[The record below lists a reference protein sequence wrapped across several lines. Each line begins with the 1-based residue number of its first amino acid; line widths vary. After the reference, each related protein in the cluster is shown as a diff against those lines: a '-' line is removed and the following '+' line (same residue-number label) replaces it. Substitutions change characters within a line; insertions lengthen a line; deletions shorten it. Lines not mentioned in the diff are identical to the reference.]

1 MIVETLVAA
10 LLVAVMAVAFFG
22 ALDSSARVSGTAKA
36 RATAAALAQDDQE
49 RLRSMPVVSLS
60 KVNGTTTKTVA
71 GVNYD
76 VSSKTDWIADA
87 TQSNTDCT
95 ANGATADFLRI
106 TTTVT
111 AKNLNTLKPV
121 VVTSTVTPAPGTF
134 NNQGGLVVSV
144 IDRNGAGL
152 VGRTVNIT
160 GPVSTSAITNAQGCA
175 FFGYQPVGDYTVS
188 TSAVGYVDTAGNSTA
203 TTSVKISN
211 ETTATAQLQYDLAG
225 QAAVSFETLP
235 YGATTPTVTSNQWLV
250 SWGNGTILRKFGPDY
265 PTASPYT
272 SPASMSSINATKLF
286 PFAGLY
292 GVYAGNCVYND
303 PAVQTPPQS
312 GNSLQ
317 VLPGKLDHTITVFVP
332 SLNVVGTYTTTTL
345 NNAPT
350 ANLRVVFTSKTPNC
364 GAWSVVRT
372 TNAAGKLDDAAL
384 PYGTYDVCVDNSP
397 IVGAASARKNA
408 NNTTTGTLGSVAN
421 TARAGTATKTI
432 NVKTASGTGQSPT
445 GTCP

>member
-10 LLVAVMAVAFFG
+10 LLVAVMAIAFFG

-95 ANGATADFLRI
+95 SNGATADFLRI

-152 VGRTVNIT
+152 PGRTVNIT
-160 GPVSTSAITNAQGCA
+160 GPATTSAITNAQGCA

-225 QAAVSFETLP
+225 QAAVTFETLA
-235 YGATTPTVTSNQWLV
+235 YGATPPNTTQVSQWLV
-250 SWGNGTILRKFGPDY
+250 SFGNGNVLRKFGPDY
-265 PTASPYT
+265 PTAAPYN
-272 SPASMSSINATKLF
+272 SPAALSTINATKLF
-286 PFAGLY
+286 PFIGLY

-303 PAVQTPPQS
+303 PAVQTPPQT
-312 GNSLQ
+312 GQSLQ
-317 VLPGKLDHTITVFVP
+317 VLPGKLDHTRTVFVP
-332 SLNVVGTYTTTTL
+332 SLNVVGQV
-345 NNAPT
+345 NGVAKSG
-350 ANLRVVFTSKTPNC
+350 LRVRFTSVTPNC
-364 GAWSVVRT
+364 GTWSVVRT
-372 TNAAGKLDDAAL
+372 TGGAGKLADTDGAL
-384 PYGTYDVCVDNSP
+384 PYGFYNVCVDNGTRRNTLP
-397 IVGAASARKNA
+397 NVDNTASA
-408 NNTTTGTLGSVAN
+408 GTP
-421 TARAGTATKTI
+421 TQTI
-432 NVKTASGTGQSPT
+432 NITGSSPSQN
-445 GTCP
+445 GTC

>member
-49 RLRSMPVVSLS
+49 RLRSMPVVALS

-76 VSSKTDWIADA
+76 VSSRTDWIADA

-152 VGRTVNIT
+152 AGRTVNIV
-160 GPVSTSAITNAQGCA
+160 GPVTTSALTNAQGCA

-188 TSAVGYVDTAGNSTA
+188 TSAVGYVDVTGNSTA
-203 TTSVKISN
+203 STSVKISN

-225 QAAVSFETLP
+225 QAAVTFETLP
-235 YGATTPTVTSNQWLV
+235 YGATAPTPTTPSNQWLV
-250 SWGNGTILRKFGPDY
+250 SWGNGNVLRKFGPDY
-265 PTASPYT
+265 PTAAPYT

-303 PAVQTPPQS
+303 PALQTPAQS

-317 VLPGKLDHTITVFVP
+317 VLPGKLDHTIAVFVP
-332 SLNVVGTYTTTTL
+332 SINVYTNYTTSSGTTT
-345 NNAPT
+345 P
-350 ANLRVVFTSKTPNC
+350 ANLRVRFTSKTPNC

-372 TNAAGKLDDAAL
+372 TNSQGKLDDPAL
-384 PYGTYDVCVDNSP
+384 PYGTYDVCIDNSL
-397 IVGAASARKNA
+397 ISGTSRAKTITGVL
-408 NNTTTGTLGSVAN
+408 NTVRGGVN
-421 TARAGTATKTI
+421 VGTAAAPINIKT
-432 NVKTASGTGQSPT
+432 NSGTGQTPT
-445 GTCP
+445 GTC

>member
-10 LLVAVMAVAFFG
+10 LLVAVMAIAFFG

-95 ANGATADFLRI
+95 SNGSTADFLRI

-152 VGRTVNIT
+152 PGRTVNIT
-160 GPVSTSAITNAQGCA
+160 GPATTSAITNAQGCA

-203 TTSVKISN
+203 QTSVKISN

-235 YGATTPTVTSNQWLV
+235 YGATAPTPTTQVSQWLV
-250 SWGNGTILRKFGPDY
+250 SWGNGNVLRKFGPDY
-265 PTASPYT
+265 PTASPFT
-272 SPASMSSINATKLF
+272 SPAPMSSINSTKLF
-286 PFAGLY
+286 PFPGVY

-332 SLNVVGTYTTTTL
+332 SINVVGQV
-345 NNAPT
+345 NGVAKSG
-350 ANLRVVFTSKTPNC
+350 LRVKFTSKTPNC
-364 GAWSVVRT
+364 ATFSVVRT
-372 TNAAGKLDDAAL
+372 TIAAGKLADTDGAL
-384 PYGTYDVCVDNSP
+384 PYGFYDVCVDN
-397 IVGAASARKNA
+397 GTRRNTLA
-408 NNTTTGTLGSVAN
+408 NVAN
-421 TARAGTATKTI
+421 TAKAGTPTNTI
-432 NVKTASGTGQSPT
+432 NITGSSPSQN
-445 GTCP
+445 GTC